1 MLTLIRK
8 ENSLDKNQNYIKQ
21 AKDSETELNC
31 RAVYNVQDLTTLPD
45 RKLFFENAICLAKS
59 ATDTIKYVVS
69 FSSGIWQKIIGS
81 KFFDAK
87 IYLADRSN
95 SQMTHRP

>member
-8 ENSLDKNQNYIKQ
+8 ENSLDKNQNCIKQ
-21 AKDSETELNC
+21 AKDSKTELNC

-45 RKLFFENAICLAKS
+45 RKLFFENTICLAKS
-59 ATDTIKYVVS
+59 ATDIVS
-69 FSSGIWQKIIGS
+69 FPSEIWQEIIGS

-87 IYLADRSN
+87 IYLVDRSN

>member
-8 ENSLDKNQNYIKQ
+8 ENSLDKKQNYIKQ

-31 RAVYNVQDLTTLPD
+31 QAVYNLQDLTTLPD
-45 RKLFFENAICLAKS
+45 RKLFFGNTICRAKS
-59 ATDTIKYVVS
+59 ATDTIRYIVS

-81 KFFDAK
+81 KFLDAK
-87 IYLADRSN
+87 IYLLDRN
-95 SQMTHRP
+95 KSQMTHRP